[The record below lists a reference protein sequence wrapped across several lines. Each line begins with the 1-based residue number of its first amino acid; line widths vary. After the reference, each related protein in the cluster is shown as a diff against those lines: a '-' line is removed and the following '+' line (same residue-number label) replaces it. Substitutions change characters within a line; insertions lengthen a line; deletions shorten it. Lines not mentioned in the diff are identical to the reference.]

1 METHTTAQKQ
11 REGVALSL
19 RALSL
24 GRMIKIL
31 ISVLCCAVLFTVGI
45 IIGHYAIPK
54 SSTPLPSWVTDMA
67 KDVDESFI
75 EAFLSEVD
83 NLRIQD
89 NLK

>member
-1 METHTTAQKQ
+1 M
-11 REGVALSL
+11 
-19 RALSL
+19 
-24 GRMIKIL
+24 KIL

-45 IIGHYAIPK
+45 LIGHYAIPK
-54 SSTPLPSWVTDMA
+54 SSTQSSWVTDMA

>member
-1 METHTTAQKQ
+1 MENHTTVQKQ
-11 REGVALSL
+11 REGGLSL
-19 RALSL
+19 RGLIL

-31 ISVLCCAVLFTVGI
+31 ISLLCCAVLFTVGI
-45 IIGHYAIPK
+45 LIGHYAIPK
-54 SSTPLPSWVTDMA
+54 SSTPPPSWVTDVA

-89 NLK
+89 SLK